1 MRLTMDTMPTVFVR
15 TYLGATDHPDARQL
29 FTQNLPGDNL
39 GNLLYTYAVER
50 QLSAS
55 TATVL
60 AEPTRGRGLDP
71 HWMQEHVDHLVIPLA
86 NAFRW
91 SFRDRLDALSGL
103 IEQLDLPVTVIGVG
117 AQAAADGTWN
127 PTTRAETDAT
137 VRRFVTAVLER
148 GPSIGVRGEFTRD
161 YLLGLGFPAD
171 TVEII
176 GCPSMFLRGPDLA
189 LRVGAELSAESRV
202 ALNLSP
208 YVAAMG
214 PVIQHHLTRYPR
226 LDYVAQDVHS
236 LGLLMGEEY
245 GGKRADDPLLPT
257 HADHPLIAQGRA
269 WMALNSPTWLA
280 ELARYDFSLGSRIH
294 GNIAALL
301 AGTPAFVLAHD
312 SRTLELAR
320 YHEIP
325 HRLIGSLDSA
335 ADADAAR
342 LAAEADFGPTVANH
356 GERFRRYLAFL
367 DQHRLPHIFA
377 PGQSGAGFDAAV
389 AAVDYPPVVWAGRPV
404 PAAVPP
410 RRRLLDR
417 LLRR

>member
-1 MRLTMDTMPTVFVR
+1 MPTVFVR
-15 TYLGATDHPDARQL
+15 SYLGATAHPTARE
-29 FTQNLPGDNL
+29 FFDRNLPGDNL
-39 GNLLYTYAVER
+39 GNLLFTYAVER

-60 AEPTRGRGLDP
+60 AEPTRGRGMDP
-71 HWMQEHVDHLVIPLA
+71 HWLQENVDHLVIPLA

-91 SFRDRLDALSGL
+91 SFRDRLDALSAL
-103 IEQLDLPVTVIGVG
+103 VEQVDLPVTVIGVG

-127 PTTRAETDAT
+127 PRTSAQTDAS
-137 VRRFVTAVLER
+137 VRRFVAAVLER

-161 YLLGLGFPAD
+161 YLLGLGFPDDA
-171 TVEII
+171 VRII
-176 GCPSMFLRGPDLA
+176 GCPSMFLRGRDLA
-189 LRVGAELSAESRV
+189 LRVAPELTTEARV
-202 ALNLSP
+202 AINLSP

-226 LDYVAQDVHS
+226 LEYVAQDVHS
-236 LGLLMGEEY
+236 LGLLLGEEY
-245 GGKRADDPLLPT
+245 GGKGADDPLLPT

-269 WMALNSPTWLA
+269 WMALSSPTWLA
-280 ELARYDFSLGSRIH
+280 ELTRYDVSLGTRIH

-325 HRLIGSLDSA
+325 HRLIGSLADPAA
-335 ADADAAR
+335 ADVAR

-356 GERFRRYLAFL
+356 GERFRRYVDYL
-367 DQHRLPHIFA
+367 DEHRLAHIFA

-389 AAVDYPPVVWAGRPV
+389 AAVDYPPVVRAGQPV
-404 PAAVPP
+404 PATAPA
-410 RRRLLDR
+410 RRGLLER
-417 LLRR
+417 LLRPSR

>member
-1 MRLTMDTMPTVFVR
+1 MRTVFVR
-15 TYLGATDHPDARQL
+15 CYLGATAHPTARQ
-29 FTQNLPGDNL
+29 FFAQNLPGDNL
-39 GNLLYTYAVER
+39 GNLLFTYAVER

-60 AEPTRGRGLDP
+60 AEPTRGRGMDP
-71 HWMQEHVDHLVIPLA
+71 HWLQENVDQLVIPLA

-103 IEQLDLPVTVIGVG
+103 IEQVDLPVTVIGVG

-127 PTTRAETDAT
+127 PKTSAETDAS
-137 VRRFVTAVLER
+137 VRRFVAAVLER
-148 GPSIGVRGEFTRD
+148 GPSIGVRGHFTRD
-161 YLLGLGFPAD
+161 YLLGLGFPDDA
-171 TVEII
+171 VRII
-176 GCPSMFLRGPDLA
+176 GCPSMFLRGRDLA
-189 LRVGAELSAESRV
+189 LRVAPELTAEARV
-202 ALNLSP
+202 AINLSP

-214 PVIQHHLTRYPR
+214 PVIQHHLTRYPG

-236 LGLLMGEEY
+236 LGLLLGEEY
-245 GGKRADDPLLPT
+245 GGKGAGDPLLPT

-269 WMALNSPTWLA
+269 WMALSSPTWLA
-280 ELARYDFSLGSRIH
+280 ELARYDVSLGTRIH

-325 HRLIGSLDSA
+325 HRLIGSLPDPAA
-335 ADADAAR
+335 ADVAR
-342 LAAEADFGPTVANH
+342 LVAEADFSPTVANH
-356 GERFRRYLAFL
+356 GERFRRYVDYL
-367 DQHRLPHIFA
+367 DEHRLAHIFA
-377 PGQSGAGFDAAV
+377 PGESGDAFDAAV
-389 AAVDYPPVVWAGRPV
+389 AAVAYPPVVRAGQAVPAEPV
-404 PAAVPP
+404 PTEAAP

-417 LLRR
+417 LRRR